1 MPRVCSCRNGRSHAP
16 GFLPDNRLKR
26 SDSLKRKKEFRH
38 TYRVGKSVGGRLT
51 ALVYARN
58 RRPETR
64 VGFSVSK
71 KIGKSVQR
79 NRVKRRMRA
88 ALSPYFMRIRK
99 GYNIIFIARE
109 PIADAAFAAIAAAM
123 LEQLRRADLI
133 DEV

>member
-1 MPRVCSCRNGRSHAP
+1 M
-16 GFLPDNRLKR
+16 PDNRLKR

-51 ALVYARN
+51 ALVYAKN

-88 ALSPYFMRIRK
+88 ALAPYFLRIRK

-109 PIADAAFAAIAAAM
+109 PIADAAFAALAAAM
-123 LEQLRRADLI
+123 LDQLRRADLL

>member
-1 MPRVCSCRNGRSHAP
+1 M
-16 GFLPDNRLKR
+16 PDNRLKR

-51 ALVYARN
+51 ALVYAKN
-58 RRPETR
+58 RRPDTR

-88 ALSPYFMRIRK
+88 ALSPYFLRIRK

-109 PIADAAFAAIAAAM
+109 PIADAAFAALAAAM
-123 LEQLRRADLI
+123 LDQLRRADLL